1 MTAQRTP
8 VRGIP
13 QVPGSPDYAAMRI
26 ETDSAAATEAAAAEL
41 AGRLRRGD
49 VVLVSG
55 ELGAGKTT
63 FVRGAARALGVQ
75 GPVTSPT
82 FTIGHVYEGDGM
94 EVAHLDLYRL
104 PTLGAED
111 PALLDDY
118 LTPGRVAF
126 VEWPGTPG
134 AAFERVAAR
143 VSLEHLGGDRRAVEV
158 E

>member
-1 MTAQRTP
+1 MRT
-8 VRGIP
+8 
-13 QVPGSPDYAAMRI
+13 
-26 ETDSAAATEAAAAEL
+26 ETDNAAETEAVAAEL
-41 AGRLRRGD
+41 ARTLSRGD

-63 FVRGAARALGVQ
+63 FVRGAARALGVES
-75 GPVTSPT
+75 PVTSPT
-82 FTIGHVYEGDGM
+82 FTIGHVYAGKDL

-118 LTPGRVAF
+118 LTAERVGF

-134 AAFERVAAR
+134 AVFERVAAR